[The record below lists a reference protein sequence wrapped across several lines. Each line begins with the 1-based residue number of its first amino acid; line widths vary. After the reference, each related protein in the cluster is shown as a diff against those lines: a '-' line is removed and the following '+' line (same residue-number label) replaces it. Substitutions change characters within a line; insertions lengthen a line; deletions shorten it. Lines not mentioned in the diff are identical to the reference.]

1 MGNLTGIFDRLPKT
15 PAIPVHD
22 QIEIAMRNAGIEPP
36 PEIHIDGHI
45 HRFKSG
51 TTGKRGASNK
61 PGWYVF
67 YDGEI
72 VAGSFGCWRADIE
85 QNFRQDIGRELSPI
99 ESMAHASKIAAAK
112 QAKEAERKK
121 LTECATESVQKIWDS
136 CQPANEHHPY
146 LKEKRVN
153 PNGARVTGDGRLVVP
168 AYDKDGNLK
177 TLQYISSDGSKLFH
191 SGAVAKGAFWQIG
204 SAHYSDKIF
213 LAEGFSTSATI
224 HELTNE
230 ACIIAYSASNIPN
243 VADAIKKIYPDK
255 KIVIVADNDESGT
268 GKKYADIAAKNTGAS
283 VVMPPIEGDAND
295 YHNGGYD
302 LLGLLNPPKT
312 NWLVAASEFCSQPE
326 PIRWLIKGWIQ
337 RDALIM
343 VHGPSGGGKTFCVLD
358 WCLRIASH
366 QSTWMDKKIHGG
378 PVVYLAGEGHH
389 GLKGR
394 VAAWIQH
401 NQPAIEPKMWLSK
414 SGCDLNTAEGYSQ
427 VEEQIS
433 ELPEAPALIVVDT
446 LHRFLHGD
454 ENSAQ
459 DAKTMLDACGGIME
473 RFQCSVLLVHHTGV
487 SDESQHRARGSSA
500 WRGALDIEISV
511 KPTDGGMNLIQR
523 KSKDSEQ
530 AEPVNLELKSIPI
543 DDWIDEDG
551 EPVTS
556 AVIVKGE
563 SSPPST
569 PKLDRKATEY
579 KQILTDMLIDIA
591 DIKPDPSNSNEHIVS
606 INASPA
612 TDWLVDQ
619 GYAASQSS
627 ARNMTAPRGK
637 KMFAVLSELKMIKQ
651 LARGRWVV
659 IDQDIVN
666 QVSLLSQNG

>member
-1 MGNLTGIFDRLPKT
+1 MGNLTGIFDRLPRP

-22 QIEIAMRNAGIEPP
+22 QIESAMIAAGLEPP
-36 PEIHIDGHI
+36 EQIHIDGHI
-45 HRFKSG
+45 HRFNSG

-99 ESMAHASKIAAAK
+99 ESMAHTSRIAAAK

-121 LTECATESVQKIWDS
+121 HTECATESAQKIWDS
-136 CQPANEHHPY
+136 CQPASDNHPY
-146 LKEKRVN
+146 LLDKKVSA
-153 PNGARVTGDGRLVVP
+153 NGARVTGDGRLVVP
-168 AYDKDGNLK
+168 AYDIEGNLK
-177 TLQYISSDGSKLFH
+177 TLQYISADGSKLFH
-191 SGAVAKGAFWQIG
+191 SGAVAKSAFWQIG
-204 SAHYSDKIF
+204 SAVNSSKIF

-224 HELTNE
+224 HQLTNNLNDNY

-243 VADAIKKIYPDK
+243 VADAIKQIYPDK

-268 GKKYADIAAKNTGAS
+268 GKKYADIAAKNTGAT
-283 VVMPPIEGDAND
+283 VVMPPIHGDAND
-295 YHNGGYD
+295 YYNNGHD
-302 LLGLLNPPKT
+302 LLALLNPPKT
-312 NWLVAASEFCSQPE
+312 NWLVAASDFCSQPE

-337 RDALIM
+337 RNALIM
-343 VHGPSGGGKTFCVLD
+343 VHGPSGGGKSFCVLD
-358 WCLRIASH
+358 WCLRIAS
-366 QSTWMDKKIHGG
+366 QKATWMNKKIHGG

-401 NQPAIEPKMWLSK
+401 NQPSNPVNMWLSK
-414 SGCDLNTAEGYSQ
+414 SGCDLNTEEGYNQ

-433 ELPEAPALIVVDT
+433 ELPEPPALIVVDT
-446 LHRFLHGD
+446 LHRFLNGD

-459 DAKTMLDACGGIME
+459 DAKTMLDACGGLME
-473 RFQCSVLLVHHTGV
+473 RFGCSVLLVHHTGV

-511 KPTDGGMNLIQR
+511 KPTDHGMNLIQR

-530 AEPVNLELKSIPI
+530 SEPVNLELKSIPI
-543 DDWIDEDG
+543 DGWIDEDG

-556 AVIVKGE
+556 AVIVEGDATAQ
-563 SSPPST
+563 ST
-569 PKLDRKATEY
+569 TKLDKKTQDQ
-579 KQILTDMLIDIA
+579 KQILIDMLLDIA
-591 DIKPDPSNSNEHIVS
+591 DIDGESIT

-612 TDWLVDQ
+612 NDWLVDQ
-619 GYAASQSS
+619 GYAASLSS

-637 KMFAVLSELKMIKQ
+637 KMFANLHESKIIRQTKKGQ
-651 LARGRWVV
+651 WQV
-659 IDQDIVN
+659 IDQDVIQ
-666 QVSLLSQNG
+666 QVVILRQKL